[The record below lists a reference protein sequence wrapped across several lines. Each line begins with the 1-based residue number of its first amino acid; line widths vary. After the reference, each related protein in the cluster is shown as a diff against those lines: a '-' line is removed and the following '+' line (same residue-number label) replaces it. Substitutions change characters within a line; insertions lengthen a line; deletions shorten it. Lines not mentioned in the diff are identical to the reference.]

1 MERLGF
7 EGKTLRD
14 LLHGGFTVWA
24 GIGNRVGQSGGQE
37 GLSAKKEENHQGIF
51 FFLLPF
57 SSPKRKGRPQNK
69 LHKRNDNRLPFGL
82 FSEKALA
89 IVSLLRELMQQ
100 GVVIQVSREQERE
113 GFYSHIYL
121 VKKPSGKLCLILN
134 LKILN
139 KSIGYK
145 RFWIDTIFSVKV
157 CSLPICFMV
166 SIELRDPYLHITII

>member
-1 MERLGF
+1 MKVKLCGISF
-7 EGKTLRD
+7 TGD
-14 LLHGGFTVWA
+14 LLFGLELETVLDRAA
-24 GIGNRVGQSGGQE
+24 G
-37 GLSAKKEENHQGIF
+37 KKAFLPKKKKTTKEFF

-157 CSLPICFMV
+157 CSLPICFMA